1 MGLKNCFDSKGR
13 RDGED
18 GAVAVEFAIILPV
31 LLLLVFGIIDFGHA
45 YYMKHV
51 LQNSCREGARYA
63 TRYQT
68 KTDGT
73 GDRVLPSALT
83 PSIENYILNTAA
95 ENGGAGTGLKSL
107 LPSDADPGVSPTGP
121 AYDETISAN
130 LPLEDL
136 TVTVTAKKYWFI
148 LNKLVPGITGDY
160 VQISV
165 AATMKCE

>member
-1 MGLKNCFDSKGR
+1 MRCGFLSSPKRFIRKEN
-13 RDGED
+13 
-18 GAVAVEFAIILPV
+18 GAVAVEFAIIVPI

-45 YYMKHV
+45 WFMKHV

-73 GDRVLPSALT
+73 GDRVLPKDLT
-83 PSIENYILNTAA
+83 PSIQNYILNTGGQ
-95 ENGGAGTGLKSL
+95 NGGAGTGLSSL
-107 LPSDADPGVSPTGP
+107 LTADADAQVTPSGP
-121 AYDETISAN
+121 AFTETDITK

-136 TVTVTAKKYWFI
+136 TVTVTAKKHWFI
-148 LNKLVPGITGDY
+148 LNKLVPGINGDY
-160 VQISV
+160 VNITV

>member
-1 MGLKNCFDSKGR
+1 MRLKNYSDSKR
-13 RDGED
+13 QLDGEH
-18 GAVAVEFAIILPV
+18 GAIAVEFAIILPILMV
-31 LLLLVFGIIDFGHA
+31 LIFGIVDFGHA
-45 YYMKHV
+45 WFMRHV

-73 GDRVLPSALT
+73 GDRLLPKDLT
-83 PSIENYILNTAA
+83 PSINDYIIKTTA

-107 LPSDADPGVSPTGP
+107 LPLDADAQVTPSGPGFT
-121 AYDETISAN
+121 ETDVTK

-136 TVTVTAKKYWFI
+136 TVTATAKKYWFI
-148 LNKLVPGITGDY
+148 LDKLVPGITEGH
-160 VQISV
+160 VNITV